1 MPSPEILLLTLLF
14 AKKDT
19 LQSQF
24 EELHVMLQ
32 DDFHLVTSSA
42 VGRVERLFDIK
53 SATTTGHAPINL
65 ERTFV
70 RKRRRAMYADPEELL
85 QKLNVVKVHYEN

>member
-32 DDFHLVTSSA
+32 DDSA

-70 RKRRRAMYADPEELL
+70 RKRRRAMYADPEEFL

>member
-19 LQSQF
+19 LQLQF

-32 DDFHLVTSSA
+32 DDSA